1 MKKYSKPKIG
11 PVSQK
16 VLLILLAGAALGLTH
31 SPTQY
36 FRIVKEAEKEWAR
49 INRRALHNAIRK
61 LYRAKMV
68 DSKDNKNGST
78 TIFLTQNG
86 KKKALTYKL
95 DEISIPEMKKWDGNW
110 RVVLFDIPEKH
121 KKGRNALS
129 QLLKQMGFYRFQKSV
144 FAHPFECKNEV
155 DFVVEFFAL
164 RSYVR
169 FILAH
174 HIDNELHL
182 KHHFGL

>member
-1 MKKYSKPKIG
+1 MKKYSKLKIG

-16 VLLILLAGAALGLTH
+16 VLLILLAGAALGLTR

-36 FRIVKEAEKEWAR
+36 FRIIKNTEKEWGR

-61 LYRAKMV
+61 LYKAGLI
-68 DSKDNKNGST
+68 DSKDNKDDSI

-95 DEISIPEMKKWDGNW
+95 DEISIPVMKKWDGNW
-110 RVVLFDIPEKH
+110 HIVLFDIPEKH

-129 QLLKQMGFYRFQKSV
+129 QLLKHMGFYRFQKSV
-144 FAHPFECKNEV
+144 FIHPFECQNEV
-155 DFVVEFFAL
+155 DFVVEFFSL
-164 RSYVR
+164 RPYVR
-169 FILAH
+169 FILAKQ
-174 HIDNELHL
+174 IDNELHL